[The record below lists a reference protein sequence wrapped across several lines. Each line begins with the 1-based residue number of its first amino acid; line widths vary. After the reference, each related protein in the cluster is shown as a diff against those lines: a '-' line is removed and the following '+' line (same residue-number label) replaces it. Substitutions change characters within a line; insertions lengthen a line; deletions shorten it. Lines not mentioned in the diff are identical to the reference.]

1 MFDFA
6 AALRPVLPPDA
17 AAWLEQASASAE
29 QLPVL
34 LPQLARRIGRK
45 PLVETETRIEHE
57 GLHFDLSAW
66 RACDAAAAQLI
77 ARAQPDS
84 EQLVDLYRHGDM
96 EEKAAVLRAVQLMPI
111 GPATLE
117 LLGEVQR
124 TNTAL
129 HYEAGALDSDLIVR
143 ALREG
148 GDDSGFTRADFA
160 NLVLKCAF
168 LDMPAGRIFGV
179 FDEATAEL
187 SAMLRD
193 FATEREA
200 AGRSVWVD
208 TYHFLG
214 RALCPGALARCSVG
228 SSTAMTPCVMPRRSG
243 SPRAG
248 TGRSRI
254 LRRSGWAA
262 SPSRRSGGCSSSW
275 RADRRGP
282 LARLRARLR

>member
-29 QLPVL
+29 QLPLL

-84 EQLVDLYRHGDM
+84 EQLIDLYRHGDM

-214 RALCPGALARCSVG
+214 RALCPGALARLLGGLEHGNDAVRHAAALG
-228 SSTAMTPCVMPRRSG
+228 LAEGGHGQVADFAKERL
-243 SPRAG
+243 
-248 TGRSRI
+248 GREPVPAIRG
-254 LRRSGWAA
+254 LLEQLA
-262 SPSRRSGGCSSSW
+262 S
-275 RADRRGP
+275 
-282 LARLRARLR
+282 